1 MPKPLTPQQAA
12 VRAEEMCA
20 RAEHCSGEIRLKLR
34 QWGIA
39 NVEADAIVQRL
50 TAKRFIDHRRYAR
63 VFARDKVLFNRWGR
77 LKIRAALIAKRLAS
91 DIIAEALADIDAEA
105 YAEALRATIDAKRRI
120 TPDADTREGRLR
132 LFRHAAARGFEP
144 QLIIEAINA
153 APTES

>member
-1 MPKPLTPQQAA
+1 MPKPLTPQQAM

-39 NVEADAIVQRL
+39 NAEAEAIVARL
-50 TAKRFIDHRRYAR
+50 TANRFIDDRRFAR
-63 VFARDKVLFNRWGR
+63 VFVRDKVLFNRWGR
-77 LKIRAALIAKRLAS
+77 LKIRAALIVKRVGG

-120 TPDADTREGRLR
+120 TPDADSREGRLR

-144 QLIIEAINA
+144 QLIIAAINA
-153 APTES
+153 ATPES